1 MNLGPLREAALEQAR
16 ADAGATLADADR
28 RAAETLTAAEQQGT
42 ALVQQARA
50 DGTAAAEIEGA
61 HEEAQARRTARALVL
76 AAERELYDELCRR
89 ADEEAFALRG
99 SDAYRALLEEL
110 SAAARRQL
118 GSGARLDVDPDGVG
132 GVRGSSNGRSVDYTL
147 HSVVDRALDRLGAR
161 TEELWR

>member
-1 MNLGPLREAALEQAR
+1 VNLGPLREAALEQAR
-16 ADAGATLADADR
+16 ADAEAALGEADR
-28 RAAETLTAAEQQGT
+28 RAAETL
-42 ALVQQARA
+42 
-50 DGTAAAEIEGA
+50 AAAEEQGDALVRRARAEGAAAAAIAGA
-61 HEEAQARRTARALVL
+61 HEEARARRTARALVL
-76 AAERELYDELCRR
+76 AAERQLYDELCRR

-118 GSGARLDVDPDGVG
+118 GSGARLDIDPDGVG
-132 GVRGSSNGRSVDYTL
+132 GVRGSTNGRSVDYTL